1 MKKGKV
7 FCSMEHIDSDLIDE
21 AETYKG
27 AKKKNKWVKW
37 GTIAACL
44 CLMVA
49 ASVTVLPRL
58 TNTTPSND
66 TTNSIGFD
74 EMEEAVGFTLSGN
87 SSLIYFPISFD
98 ERVRFQLV
106 PEGSIGLTPENTYQI
121 TEADLGES
129 MGTVENCGNSL
140 LIGKTVYHFA
150 AYPDSNAICI
160 LDNNGKYD
168 FYCADSYSN
177 ATSMAK
183 ESSSDALMALF
194 DFPENCCK
202 IEVQSA
208 DLNTL
213 FSITD
218 EEKINN
224 LCTLLSGCENIGH
237 EAAEKRFAQLWQDT
251 YGNDNVYYSEADGH
265 CVYRGYAE
273 PEEKTYTDADG
284 NSITEYVYPEGYV
297 DPSDAAHE
305 LWNVGER
312 CLVLETKDGLQ
323 LFIDYYPSIGV
334 FFSQDGQFAVT
345 TEKAESL
352 NSLLT
357 D

>member
-1 MKKGKV
+1 
-7 FCSMEHIDSDLIDE
+7 
-21 AETYKG
+21 
-27 AKKKNKWVKW
+27 
-37 GTIAACL
+37 
-44 CLMVA
+44 
-49 ASVTVLPRL
+49 
-58 TNTTPSND
+58 
-66 TTNSIGFD
+66 
-74 EMEEAVGFTLSGN
+74 
-87 SSLIYFPISFD
+87 
-98 ERVRFQLV
+98 
-106 PEGSIGLTPENTYQI
+106 
-121 TEADLGES
+121 

-160 LDNNGKYD
+160 LDNDGKYD
-168 FYCADSYSN
+168 FYCADSY
-177 ATSMAK
+177 AISMAK
-183 ESSSDALMALF
+183 ENSSDALMALF

-213 FSITD
+213 FSIID

-251 YGNDNVYYSEADGH
+251 YGNDNVYYSEADG
-265 CVYRGYAE
+265 CCLYRGYVE
-273 PEEKTYTDADG
+273 PEEKTYTDANG
-284 NSITEYVYPEGYV
+284 TSYTEYIYPEGYV
-297 DPSDAAHE
+297 HPSDAAHE

-312 CLVLETKDGLQ
+312 CLILETKDGLQ

>member
-27 AKKKNKWVKW
+27 AKKKHTWIKW
-37 GTIAACL
+37 GAVAACL

-58 TNTTPSND
+58 TKTVPSED
-66 TTNSIGFD
+66 TTDSIVAV
-74 EMEEAVGFTLSGN
+74 EEVAVGFTLSGK
-87 SSLIYFPISFD
+87 SSLVYFPISFD

-121 TEADLGES
+121 TEADLGEA

-140 LIGKTVYHFA
+140 LIGKTVYHFS
-150 AYPDSNAICI
+150 AYPESNAICI
-160 LDNNGKYD
+160 LDNDGKYD
-168 FYCADSYSN
+168 FYCADSY
-177 ATSMAK
+177 AISMAK
-183 ESSSDALMALF
+183 ENSSDALMALF

-251 YGNDNVYYSEADGH
+251 YGNDNVYYSEADG
-265 CVYRGYAE
+265 CCLYRGYVE
-273 PEEKTYTDADG
+273 PEEKTYTDANG
-284 NSITEYVYPEGYV
+284 TSYTEYIYPEGYV

-312 CLVLETKDGLQ
+312 CLILETKDGLQ

-334 FFSQDGQFAVT
+334 FFSQDGQFTVT

-352 NSLLT
+352 NSLLA